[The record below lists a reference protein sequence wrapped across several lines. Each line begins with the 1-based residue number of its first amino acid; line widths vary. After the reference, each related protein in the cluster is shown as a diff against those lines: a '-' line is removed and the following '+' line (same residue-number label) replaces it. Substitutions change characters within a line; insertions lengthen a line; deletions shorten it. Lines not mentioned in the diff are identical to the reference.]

1 VQFYD
6 KALESGGEINAIR
19 MESRFFK
26 ETAQVL
32 GMCLASKDNAESFEA
47 QIRSAI
53 GGSIDFRDRQQKHRH
68 IDRMERLD
76 WWSEVL
82 KVLGESRI
90 VCHKSSPPLQQSLE
104 YMRDTW
110 AGSLALMYE
119 IAESQG
125 QDGDAIISSLV
136 SLMVDA
142 GKRKLSNGW
151 RPGARSLDLDFVEL
165 LDPCRRLR
173 LPVMASCQSQN

>member
-1 VQFYD
+1 
-6 KALESGGEINAIR
+6 
-19 MESRFFK
+19 
-26 ETAQVL
+26 
-32 GMCLASKDNAESFEA
+32 
-47 QIRSAI
+47 
-53 GGSIDFRDRQQKHRH
+53 
-68 IDRMERLD
+68 
-76 WWSEVL
+76 
-82 KVLGESRI
+82 
-90 VCHKSSPPLQQSLE
+90 
-104 YMRDTW
+104 MRDTW

-173 LPVMASCQSQN
+173 LPVMASGQSQN